1 MADHSQQLEP
11 EDDCLTPRQST
22 TISLRYPS
30 IPVHGTP
37 DGWLSNSLLVPMAS
51 QQDEGSVR
59 SSDDTLSSFDDSVYD
74 FVDDISYGTTDDEDQ
89 SRMTE
94 SVSYVDESSLVTPN
108 NQDLE
113 RTLSRDS
120 PQHPPSDAVTE
131 SDVPSSMSSSPVRKD
146 IVHFRSS
153 SQEFQPEDANQ
164 RRPSSLPNIRFE
176 EFHHR
181 EGIYHLDTPSM
192 PQNLAVTVRQ
202 HMLGSGVSLNGPYRL
217 VYVGDTAKRDQVR
230 AKISTAMASSWNTQ
244 AQHGNAHL
252 PRSDGHEILV
262 YHCVDA
268 SFSRE
273 CSGHDTIALTLED
286 QTQIKSSWDGS
297 KFSIAT
303 DWNFPAVAIF
313 FLTEHDSVSA
323 RQVRRF
329 ARSFM
334 ARHRIPS
341 MVINERSSW
350 DRPSEAMMID
360 HLTPHICL
368 QINRDPESS
377 SKIVRRLPI
386 DLSTFSRIDD
396 LQLNQNLAYLARHY
410 GTSQTQNPDVKRSEL
425 EAEHTNRQDDVPKP
439 NISMFATKNIRE
451 YLQATSYGLPH
462 LLLFLAAAS
471 IYMAA
476 SVIIT
481 QHFNF
486 SGPSAYD
493 VSNIPS
499 ISSSATPIA
508 SSAVVTS
515 IPVLKSKPTAA
526 QPFAVQDLAEV
537 ITPQRVLARKS
548 QTDLAALLLE
558 STPTTIVNKSE
569 HFKIQILGD
578 AHLILRPPHWFTRL
592 RRTPRLNFKVTQGS
606 RVLKHQASTLFD
618 GVYALELA
626 HDEAHGPVNIT
637 VWTESKPKIHESL
650 QADFGSSWLYSAGWK
665 KAASALSTSFRQDL
679 DVVQTSLMAGYI
691 QASAEFRSLMRKTS
705 TKAVELGA
713 GTRTIR
719 KASISR
725 LTRVTDLMLAYE
737 RSFTSGLSNIVKHK
751 KAAAAKDASLLT
763 EHLRRDVSAYVSDRV
778 QFVRV
783 HLQAAPTAYRMHL
796 RNTQKKALRLWWSMT
811 GMPDQRAVGV
821 TANCRYRACGG
832 KSKKRL

>member
-1 MADHSQQLEP
+1 MAADSSQQLEP

-59 SSDDTLSSFDDSVYD
+59 SSDDTLSSLDGSAYD
-74 FVDDISYGTTDDEDQ
+74 FIDDTSYGTTDDEDQ

-94 SVSYVDESSLVTPN
+94 SISFVDESSLVTPD

-131 SDVPSSMSSSPVRKD
+131 SDIPSSVPTSPVRKD
-146 IVHFRSS
+146 TARFRSS
-153 SQEFQPEDANQ
+153 SQDFRQEDANQ
-164 RRPSSLPNIRFE
+164 RRPPSLPTIRFE
-176 EFHHR
+176 EFCHG

-192 PQNLAVTVRQ
+192 PQNLTVTVRQ
-202 HMLGSGVSLNGPYRL
+202 HMPGSGVSIKGPYRL
-217 VYVGDTAKRDQVR
+217 LFVGDTAKRDQVS

-244 AQHGNAHL
+244 AQHGNVHL
-252 PRSDGHEILV
+252 PCSNSHEVLV

-273 CSGHDTIALTLED
+273 YSGHDTIALTLDD
-286 QTQIKSSWDGS
+286 QTEIKSSWDGS
-297 KFSIAT
+297 KFSVAS
-303 DWNFPAVAIF
+303 DWIFPAVAIF
-313 FLTEHDSVSA
+313 SLTEHDSVSA

-341 MVINERSSW
+341 IVINERSSW

-360 HLTPHICL
+360 HITPHICL
-368 QINRDPESS
+368 QTNREPESS
-377 SKIVRRLPI
+377 SKVVRRLPI
-386 DLSTFSRIDD
+386 DLSTFLRIDD
-396 LQLNQNLAYLARHY
+396 LQLNQHLAYLAQRY
-410 GTSQTQNPDVKRSEL
+410 GTSQTQNPDVKRSEA
-425 EAEHTNRQDDVPKP
+425 EAGHTNRQDDMPKP
-439 NISMFATKNIRE
+439 NISMFAAKNIRE

-481 QHFNF
+481 QHFTF
-486 SGPSAYD
+486 SGLSAYD
-493 VSNIPS
+493 VSNIPGV
-499 ISSSATPIA
+499 SSSATPVA
-508 SSAVVTS
+508 PSAVTTS
-515 IPVLKSKPTAA
+515 IPLLNSKPTAA

-537 ITPQRVLARKS
+537 ITPQRGVARKS

-558 STPTTIVNKSE
+558 SIPTVNKSE
-569 HFKIQILGD
+569 HFKIQILGE
-578 AHLILRPPHWFTRL
+578 AHIILRSPHWFTRL
-592 RRTPRLNFKVTQGS
+592 RRTPKLNFKITQGS

-618 GVYALELA
+618 GVYALEIA

-650 QADFGSSWLYSAGWK
+650 QADFGSSWLHSAGWK
-665 KAASALSTSFRQDL
+665 KAARALSTSFRQEL

-691 QASAEFRSLMRKTS
+691 QSGTELRSLTRKTL

-713 GTRTIR
+713 GTRKIG

-737 RSFTSGLSNIVKHK
+737 RSFTSGLSNTVKHK
-751 KAAAAKDASLLT
+751 KAAAAKDASILT
-763 EHLRRDVSAYVSDRV
+763 EHLRRDVSAYVSGRV
-778 QFVRV
+778 QFARNY
-783 HLQAAPTAYRMHL
+783 LQAAPTAYRMHL
-796 RNTQKKALRLWWSMT
+796 RNTQKKALRLWWSVT
-811 GMPDQRAVGV
+811 GMPDQRPVSV
-821 TANCRYRACGG
+821 TANCKYRACGG
-832 KSKKRL
+832 KSKKRA